1 MYRYLERRL
10 AQHIRDFL
18 RRSYNVDVE
27 RIVIEQPPNVKFGE
41 YALPLAFELAKKL
54 RKAPRKIAEE
64 VVAGIG
70 PIEDF
75 EKFEVAGAGYINARV
90 NRAALA
96 LAVAKDEEPRT
107 DVPSGKIL
115 VEHSSI
121 NPNKAAHIGHLRNA
135 ILGDTFVRLLQY
147 AERKVDVQN
156 YIDNT
161 GVQVADVVVGFQH
174 LEKKSLS
181 EIEQLTRRP
190 RFDYYCWDLYA
201 RTSQWYEQS
210 PENKKIRLR
219 TLHEL
224 EQGGNETAAV
234 AELISTAVLRR
245 HLETMDRLDI
255 EYDFLPR
262 ESEILHLRFWD
273 AAFEKLRA
281 AGVLYFESEGKNKGC
296 WVMRRAGTSKPLT
309 AENAEA
315 NESAEKVEIS
325 AHDLRV
331 DTYRSQGGDQAAVR
345 ITHIPSGIVVISESE
360 NTQKKNRERAMDL
373 LRVKL
378 AETQRTGVSEEDQ
391 KVIVR
396 SNGTVGYVGKDIAY
410 HMWKFGLLGKD
421 FGYLK
426 FFLYPNQHQCWI
438 SAEHG
443 EPDHPHFGDVAEIY
457 NVIDAR
463 QSEAQNTVIEA
474 LRGLGYNEQADHYTH
489 FSYEMVALTPRCAAE
504 LGYEL
509 SEDEKARSYIEV
521 SGRRGFGVKADD
533 LIDKLIASAQ
543 KEVDSRHA
551 ELDNSERQQISK
563 QIAIGALR
571 YFMLKYTKQSVI
583 AFDFKDALSFEG
595 ETGPYA
601 QYAVVRATNI
611 FRKGGIDPESFSAEG
626 IDFKKFLMPPVEER
640 PLQGGASHASNSD
653 AALKGP
659 LLHDADELWE
669 LWLAASKT
677 AYLVDQCIA
686 TTEPAYLAKHVF
698 QLAQLFNTFYH
709 RHPILAEVDEQRK
722 KFLLATAA
730 VVRRELIRALA
741 VMGIEPPP
749 VM

>member
-1 MYRYLERRL
+1 MYRHLERRL
-10 AQHIRDFL
+10 SQRIRESL
-18 RRSYNVDVE
+18 RSQYGVELE
-27 RIVIEQPPNVKFGE
+27 RIVIEQPPKVELGE

-64 VVAGIG
+64 IVAEIG
-70 PIEDF
+70 TIEGF
-75 EKFEVAGAGYINARV
+75 EKLEVAGAGYLNARV
-90 NRAALA
+90 DRAALA
-96 LAVAKDEEPRT
+96 TAIVQDQKPDSE
-107 DVPSGKIL
+107 VPPGKIL
-115 VEHSSI
+115 VEHTSI

-135 ILGDTFVRLLQY
+135 ILGDTFVGLLQF
-147 AERKVDVQN
+147 AGRSVDVQN

-161 GVQVADVVVGFQH
+161 GVQVADVVVGFLY
-174 LEKKSLS
+174 LEKKSRA
-181 EIEQLTRRP
+181 EIQQLADWP

-201 RTSQWYEQS
+201 RVSQWYEQGAD
-210 PENKKIRLR
+210 NKKVRLQ
-219 TLHEL
+219 TLHEI

-234 AELISTAVLRR
+234 AELISTAILRR
-245 HLETMDRLDI
+245 HLETMDRLAI

-262 ESEILHLRFWD
+262 ESEILHLHFWD
-273 AAFEKLRA
+273 AAFEKLKA
-281 AGVLYFESEGKNKGC
+281 AGVLYFENEGKNKGC
-296 WVMRRAGTSKPLT
+296 WVMRRAGTAKTST
-309 AENAEA
+309 TEGT
-315 NESAEKVEIS
+315 ESTEEI
-325 AHDLRV
+325 
-331 DTYRSQGGDQAAVR
+331 T
-345 ITHIPSGIVVISESE
+345 
-360 NTQKKNRERAMDL
+360 
-373 LRVKL
+373 
-378 AETQRTGVSEEDQ
+378 EEDQ

-410 HMWKFGLLGKD
+410 HMWKFGLLGRD
-421 FGYLK
+421 FGYRK
-426 FFLYPNQHQCWI
+426 FFEYPDGHQCWV

-474 LRGLGYNEQADHYTH
+474 LRGLGHNEAADHYTH

-509 SEDEKARSYIEV
+509 SEDDKSRAYIEV

-533 LIDKLIASAQ
+533 LLDALIAAAKQ
-543 KEVDSRHA
+543 EVDSRHA
-551 ELDNSERQQISK
+551 ELSEGERQKIAE

-571 YFMLKYTKQSVI
+571 YFMLKYTKNSVI

-611 FRKGGIDPESFSAEG
+611 FRKGGLDPESFLNPGVPQVS
-626 IDFKKFLMPPVEER
+626 
-640 PLQGGASHASNSD
+640 
-653 AALKGP
+653 P
-659 LLHDADELWE
+659 LLRDLGTTELAQFLNDNQLWE
-669 LWLAASKT
+669 LWLTASKT
-677 AYLVDQCIA
+677 AYVIDQCIA

-709 RHPILAEVDEQRK
+709 RYPILSEEDAVRK
-722 KFLLATAA
+722 QFLLVTAA
-730 VVRRELIRALA
+730 VVRRELMRALG
-741 VMGIEPPP
+741 VMGIDAPP